1 MAMADGIPTGRYGLA
16 FTAVLAA
23 ALLPL
28 IALSLFVAPQTD
40 DFCYGAMLLRRGLP
54 GLWQHYHSW
63 SGRVV
68 ASLLIPLP
76 SIIAHVFGADLFRV
90 YSCFALAFV
99 LGLGVLA
106 YWLIGQLLP
115 ALANPTRLFFA
126 VALFAVLIA
135 NAPMTRHMVFW
146 MPGAFTYTLPAFV
159 MLALFVVLY
168 RALAEQRWISR
179 AQWRLFAAGLLLGSL
194 CNELTGPTTA
204 WMLGLSLVARR
215 HLGFRK
221 PYAAQHGVLIA
232 AAIAGTLV
240 VYLAPGNTARAATLS
255 GSADLADS
263 LWWGSLYTVRFFAH
277 LLMPGVI
284 GWFLLLALALERSA
298 PASLEPRRALASI
311 AFVLLTPLG
320 AAWMSFVAGFYGQ
333 GKDLP
338 GRAQNLPFFLSVL
351 GLSLALI
358 AASAT
363 PYRERAIRWMGA
375 HLPRNTTRARLALV
389 GLALLV
395 LSPAAVGALWQLQQA
410 PNFRREARAQFDS
423 LANDPQPIAYV
434 EPIATTPSL
443 LFANPLRPDANTWP
457 NTCLAKFFAK
467 QAVLPTSVTHDE

>member
-1 MAMADGIPTGRYGLA
+1 MSDGAPTWRYGLA
-16 FTAVLAA
+16 WTAVLSA

-28 IALSLFVAPQTD
+28 VALSLFAAPQTD

-54 GLWQHYHSW
+54 GLWVHYQSW
-63 SGRVV
+63 SGRLV
-68 ASLLIPLP
+68 ASVLIPLP
-76 SIIAHVFGADLFRV
+76 SIIAQVFGADLFRV

-99 LGLGVLA
+99 LGLAVLA
-106 YWLIGQLLP
+106 YWLIGKLLP
-115 ALANPTRLFFA
+115 GVANPTRLLFA

-146 MPGAFTYTLPAFV
+146 MPGAVTYTLPAFV
-159 MLALFVVLY
+159 MMALFVVLY
-168 RALAEQRWISR
+168 RTLAEQRWISR
-179 AQWRLFAAGLLLGSL
+179 TQWRWFVAGLLIGSL

-204 WMLGLSLVARR
+204 WMVALSLAARWY
-215 HLGFRK
+215 LGFQK
-221 PYAAQHGVLIA
+221 PYAAQHAVLIA
-232 AAIAGTLV
+232 AAITGTLV
-240 VYLAPGNTARAATLS
+240 VYLAPGNAARAATLPD
-255 GSADLADS
+255 SADLADS
-263 LWWGSLYTVRFFAH
+263 LLWGSLHTVRFFAH

-284 GWFLLLALALERSA
+284 GWFVLLALVIERSA
-298 PASLEPRRALASI
+298 TASLEPRRAVACV
-311 AFVLLTPLG
+311 AFALLTPLG

-333 GKDLP
+333 GSQLP

-363 PYRERAIRWMGA
+363 PYRARAIDWLST
-375 HLPRNTTRARLALV
+375 HLPRHTTRTRLALV

-395 LSPAAVGALWQLQQA
+395 LSPAAVAAMWQLRQA
-410 PNFRREARAQFDS
+410 PDFRREARAQFES

-434 EPIATTPSL
+434 EQITTTPSL
-443 LFANPLRPDANTWP
+443 LFANPLKSDANTWP

-467 QAVLPTSVTHDE
+467 EAVLPKPHPDGD